1 MEGADPRQSGGW
13 AVEICTLIHC
23 SQFLSLLNAALLR
36 PVSPSMPIQRLP
48 NLQNSLQV
56 KNRPT
61 AYALWALGLVS
72 LCGIHRLYTGRYKSG
87 LLYLATF
94 GLCGIGQL
102 LDLLF
107 IDRMVEQANREAA
120 ALNPSL
126 GYSAQPL
133 PLEGEA
139 LDRAILRLCRTQ
151 GEVSLADLCLELHA
165 SREQIRERLKV
176 LMREDLLT
184 VSNAQDG
191 RVVYRLL

>member
-1 MEGADPRQSGGW
+1 
-13 AVEICTLIHC
+13 
-23 SQFLSLLNAALLR
+23 
-36 PVSPSMPIQRLP
+36 MPKQRLP
-48 NLQNSLQV
+48 NLQNALQV

-107 IDRMVEQANREAA
+107 IDRLVEQANRESI
-120 ALNPSL
+120 ALAGLSPNPSL
-126 GYSAQPL
+126 GSSALAL

-165 SREQIRERLKV
+165 SREQIRERLQV

>member
-1 MEGADPRQSGGW
+1 
-13 AVEICTLIHC
+13 
-23 SQFLSLLNAALLR
+23 
-36 PVSPSMPIQRLP
+36 
-48 NLQNSLQV
+48 
-56 KNRPT
+56 
-61 AYALWALGLVS
+61 
-72 LCGIHRLYTGRYKSG
+72 
-87 LLYLATF
+87 
-94 GLCGIGQL
+94 L

-165 SREQIRERLKV
+165 SREQIRERLQV